1 MINKPFINQTGIRYI
16 DKILRARYNHK
27 KHKWCV
33 MEKNN
38 TTSEK
43 VLITLKQIIRAID
56 IHSKYLRKYYG
67 LSGPQLIILREL
79 STIPEISIGH
89 LAKEISL
96 SQATVTDI
104 LNRLEDKEFIRKK
117 RSDHDK
123 RRVFIKITEK
133 GKIAIGKNP
142 SILNEEFI
150 QKFNKLE
157 DWEQTLILSSIQ
169 KIASMMKTEKLI
181 KKDIQ
186 KKLKNIKNK

>member
-1 MINKPFINQTGIRYI
+1 M
-16 DKILRARYNHK
+16 DKNH
-27 KHKWCV
+27 
-33 MEKNN
+33 

-43 VLITLKQIIRAID
+43 VLITLRQIIRAID
-56 IHSKYLRKYYG
+56 IQSKYLYKCYG

-79 STIPEISIGH
+79 SGVPEISIGH

-104 LNRLEDKEFIRKK
+104 LDRLEDKEFISKK
-117 RSDHDK
+117 RGNYDK

-133 GKIAIGKNP
+133 GKVAISIGKKP
-142 SILNEEFI
+142 SLLNEDFN

-157 DWEQTLILSSIQ
+157 NWELTLILSSIQ
-169 KIASMMKTEKLI
+169 RIASMMETEKLA

-186 KKLKNIKNK
+186 KRLEKFKVDKT

>member
-1 MINKPFINQTGIRYI
+1 M
-16 DKILRARYNHK
+16 DKNH
-27 KHKWCV
+27 
-33 MEKNN
+33 

-43 VLITLKQIIRAID
+43 VLITLRQIIRAID
-56 IHSKYLRKYYG
+56 IQSKYLYKCYG

-79 STIPEISIGH
+79 SSVPEISIGH

-104 LNRLEDKEFIRKK
+104 LDRLEDKEFISKK
-117 RSDHDK
+117 RDNYDK

-133 GKIAIGKNP
+133 GKVAIDIGKKP
-142 SILNEEFI
+142 SLLSEDFN

-169 KIASMMKTEKLI
+169 RIASMMEAEKLA
-181 KKDIQ
+181 KKDRQ
-186 KKLKNIKNK
+186 KKLEKFKVDKI